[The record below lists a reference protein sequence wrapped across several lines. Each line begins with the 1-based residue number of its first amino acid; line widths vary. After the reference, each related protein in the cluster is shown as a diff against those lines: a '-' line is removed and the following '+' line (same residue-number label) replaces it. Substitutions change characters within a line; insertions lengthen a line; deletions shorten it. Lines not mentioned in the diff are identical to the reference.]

1 MKKIILMLCLIS
13 VILMGCGE
21 TSKTIVYDEE
31 SGQTITTETKIT
43 TETITV
49 EDERGTNKITLDKV
63 TKTAK
68 LNTEYQI
75 NDTDESTEI
84 ELFGKIDMAPM
95 MFNMFCGMM
104 NMFMN
109 ETAMEDFEK
118 SMEEL
123 GEGIGEFNAE
133 FGTDEEEIQEE
144 PKEESEIANVLEGYK
159 VTEVNFKM
167 TDFES
172 GETIGECFI
181 KKYNDINCKAYR
193 EYENPFFGM
202 QMCDFSE
209 E

>member
-1 MKKIILMLCLIS
+1 MNLPAAGHCLCGNITYQLTEAPLNMGFCHCHS
-13 VILMGCGE
+13 CQRETGCGA
-21 TSKTIVYDEE
+21 
-31 SGQTITTETKIT
+31 
-43 TETITV
+43 
-49 EDERGTNKITLDKV
+49 LP
-63 TKTAK
+63 
-68 LNTEYQI
+68 
-75 NDTDESTEI
+75 
-84 ELFGKIDMAPM
+84 F
-95 MFNMFCGMM
+95 
-104 NMFMN
+104 MFMN

-123 GEGIGEFNAE
+123 GEGIEEFNAE

-159 VTEVNFKM
+159 VIEVNFKM